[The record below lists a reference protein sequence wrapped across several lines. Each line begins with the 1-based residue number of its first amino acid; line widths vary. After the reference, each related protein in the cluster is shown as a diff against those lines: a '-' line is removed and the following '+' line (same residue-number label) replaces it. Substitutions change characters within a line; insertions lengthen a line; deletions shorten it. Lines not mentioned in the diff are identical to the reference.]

1 MWQPQP
7 GGGFPPHFLQV
18 VGSPQGSAS
27 SPDVVEVTEAKRAKE
42 VDQLRRR
49 LARKDANFRASEEK
63 AKKTSSWR
71 KRRRR
76 PRP

>member
-1 MWQPQP
+1 MRQPQP

-27 SPDVVEVTEAKRAKE
+27 SPDVVEVKEAKRAKE

-49 LARKDANFRASEEK
+49 LARKDANFREK
-63 AKKTSSWR
+63 TNSWR
-71 KRRRR
+71 KRRKR